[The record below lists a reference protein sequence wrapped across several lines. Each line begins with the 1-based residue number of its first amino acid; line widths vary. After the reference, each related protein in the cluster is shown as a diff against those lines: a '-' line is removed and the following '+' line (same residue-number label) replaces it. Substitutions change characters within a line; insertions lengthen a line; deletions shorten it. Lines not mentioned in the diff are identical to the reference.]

1 MHILEVLNLSNSGA
15 KLRQKP
21 IYIQILRF
29 IFAFCKMLKYST
41 LIKQKF
47 IYSLYGFISTCVCQ
61 KFFVSLHRFLKITS
75 KMSIAKFGW
84 FSILGMALCLMVSC
98 SVRRDRER
106 IDTAEE
112 LLYSSRDT
120 AELLIRQVERLE
132 RLDDE
137 HLAKYWFV
145 ICDLHANSM
154 QSLSE
159 DSMICWASEYYRTQ
173 WEEEHGDARHMILSG
188 LDEAMYYWWNGD
200 KARTQEV
207 LQRQKK
213 YADEVAEQSGE
224 HLWQVI
230 VLRVSAE
237 IAMRDYDYEHVREY
251 TETLIS
257 LDDGKAI
264 HLDEVERVYN
274 ALAIAYFSLGEY
286 DKMEAGFEKAIAQA
300 ADSAFI
306 VNVVRRNYA
315 DLLGEMG
322 QTDRAIRMQEELT
335 AQYREAGNWLQVE
348 SLCSLS
354 RLWLNKGDKQ
364 RAERYMREAEELF
377 AGYKESE
384 EFDPATEA
392 SVMAHK
398 QVLEYAKNGTYHI
411 IDLVQ
416 FLNRWSETDYVR
428 YRVAEAKERSIRD
441 LRERNLYLTISRQ
454 RQMIVIIVLFFVALG
469 ICLLFIYLYRRR
481 QRLLMEKEEEIETLR
496 TMLAAA
502 DKKDDK
508 ESVRKLMLQQLGV
521 IKTIAGTPTE
531 ANQQLLARLM
541 ALNEETANAL
551 IDWPSIYQTIDLVY
565 DGFYTRLM
573 QKYGASDQSN
583 DSAHPVLN
591 EKELQLCCLLKA
603 DFSTKE
609 INMLTRQSLQTIYQ
623 RKTQVRQ
630 KLSLA
635 EAEDITTAIV

>member
-1 MHILEVLNLSNSGA
+1 MKSKFLIGLIGA
-15 KLRQKP
+15 
-21 IYIQILRF
+21 
-29 IFAFCKMLKYST
+29 
-41 LIKQKF
+41 
-47 IYSLYGFISTCVCQ
+47 
-61 KFFVSLHRFLKITS
+61 
-75 KMSIAKFGW
+75 
-84 FSILGMALCLMVSC
+84 MALCLMVSC

-188 LDEAMYYWWNGD
+188 LDEAMYFWWNGD

-251 TETLIS
+251 TETLIG
-257 LDDGKAI
+257 LDNGKAI

-274 ALAIAYFSLGEY
+274 GMAITYFYLGEY
-286 DKMEAGFEKAIAQA
+286 DKMEKCFEKAIAQA

-315 DLLGEMG
+315 DLLGEIG
-322 QTDRAIRMQEELT
+322 QTDRAIKMLEDLTEE
-335 AQYREAGNWLQVE
+335 YRQADSWLQVE
-348 SLCSLS
+348 SLYSLS

-364 RAERYMREAEELF
+364 RAERYMREVEELF
-377 AGYKESE
+377 AKYKESA
-384 EFDPATEA
+384 EFDPAAEA
-392 SVMAHK
+392 AFLAHR
-398 QVLEYAKNGTYHI
+398 QVLEYAQKGSYHCFP
-411 IDLVQ
+411 LVQ
-416 FLNRWSETDYVR
+416 YNNHWSEADYVR

-454 RQMIVIIVLFFVALG
+454 RQMIVIIMLFFVTLG
-469 ICLLFIYLYRRR
+469 GILLFVYLYRRR
-481 QRLLMEKEEEIETLR
+481 QRLLLEKEEEIETLR
-496 TMLAAA
+496 GIIGKGQSDKVPSGPGGQYQSTKEA
-502 DKKDDK
+502 D
-508 ESVRKLMLQQLGV
+508 VRKLMLQQLGV

-565 DGFYTRLM
+565 DGFYTRLKD
-573 QKYGASDQSN
+573 KYKD
-583 DSAHPVLN
+583 VLN

-630 KLSLA
+630 KLNLA
-635 EAEDITTAIV
+635 EAEDITTAIFSP

>member
-1 MHILEVLNLSNSGA
+1 MN
-15 KLRQKP
+15 
-21 IYIQILRF
+21 
-29 IFAFCKMLKYST
+29 
-41 LIKQKF
+41 
-47 IYSLYGFISTCVCQ
+47 
-61 KFFVSLHRFLKITS
+61 
-75 KMSIAKFGW
+75 IAKFGW
-84 FSILGMALCLMVSC
+84 FSILGMALYLMVSC

-159 DSMICWASEYYRTQ
+159 DSMICWAAEYYRKQ

-188 LDEAMYYWWNGD
+188 LDEAMYFWWNGD

-213 YADEVAEQSGE
+213 YADEVAELSGE

-274 ALAIAYFSLGEY
+274 VLAIVYFSLGEY
-286 DKMEAGFEKAIAQA
+286 DKMEKCFEKAIAQA

-315 DLLGEMG
+315 DLLGEIG
-322 QTDRAIRMQEELT
+322 QTDRAIQMLEELT

-392 SVMAHK
+392 SLLAHR
-398 QVLEYAKNGTYHI
+398 QVLEYAENGKYHI
-411 IDLVQ
+411 MDLVQ
-416 FLNRWSETDYVR
+416 FHNRWSETDYVR

-496 TMLAAA
+496 NMLASA
-502 DKKDDK
+502 DKPDDRFRTGA
-508 ESVRKLMLQQLGV
+508 SQPADGNVRKLMLQQLGV

>member
-1 MHILEVLNLSNSGA
+1 MN
-15 KLRQKP
+15 
-21 IYIQILRF
+21 
-29 IFAFCKMLKYST
+29 
-41 LIKQKF
+41 
-47 IYSLYGFISTCVCQ
+47 
-61 KFFVSLHRFLKITS
+61 
-75 KMSIAKFGW
+75 IAKFGW

-188 LDEAMYYWWNGD
+188 LDEAMYFWWNGD

-207 LQRQKK
+207 LQRQKN
-213 YADEVAEQSGE
+213 YADEVAELTGE

-274 ALAIAYFSLGEY
+274 ALAIVYFSLGEY

-315 DLLGEMG
+315 DLLGEIG
-322 QTDRAIRMQEELT
+322 QTDRAIQMLEELT

-348 SLCSLS
+348 SLYSLS

-377 AGYKESE
+377 AGYKESS

-398 QVLEYAKNGTYHI
+398 QVLEYAKNGKYHI
-411 IDLVQ
+411 MDLVQ

-454 RQMIVIIVLFFVALG
+454 RQMIVVIVLFFVALG

-565 DGFYTRLM
+565 DGFYTRLV
-573 QKYGASDQSN
+573 QKYGTTDQSN
-583 DSAHPVLN
+583 DPAHPVLN

>member
-1 MHILEVLNLSNSGA
+1 MKSKFLIGLIGA
-15 KLRQKP
+15 
-21 IYIQILRF
+21 
-29 IFAFCKMLKYST
+29 
-41 LIKQKF
+41 
-47 IYSLYGFISTCVCQ
+47 
-61 KFFVSLHRFLKITS
+61 
-75 KMSIAKFGW
+75 
-84 FSILGMALCLMVSC
+84 MALCLMVSC

-188 LDEAMYYWWNGD
+188 LDEAMYFWWNGD

-207 LQRQKK
+207 LQRQKN
-213 YADEVAEQSGE
+213 YADEVAELTGE

-230 VLRVSAE
+230 ILRVSAE

-251 TETLIS
+251 TETLIG
-257 LDDGKAI
+257 LDNGKAI

-274 ALAIAYFSLGEY
+274 ALAIVYFSLGEY
-286 DKMEAGFEKAIAQA
+286 DKMEKCFEKAIAQA

-315 DLLGEMG
+315 DLLGEIG
-322 QTDRAIRMQEELT
+322 QTDRAIQMLEELT

-348 SLCSLS
+348 SLYSLS

-384 EFDPATEA
+384 EFDPAAEA
-392 SVMAHK
+392 AFLAHR
-398 QVLEYAKNGTYHI
+398 QVLEYAQKGSYHCFP
-411 IDLVQ
+411 LVQ
-416 FLNRWSETDYVR
+416 YNNHWSETDYVR

-454 RQMIVIIVLFFVALG
+454 RQMIVIIMLFFVTLG
-469 ICLLFIYLYRRR
+469 GILLFVYLYRRR
-481 QRLLMEKEEEIETLR
+481 QRLLLEKEEEIETLR
-496 TMLAAA
+496 NMLASA
-502 DKKDDK
+502 DKPDDK

-565 DGFYTRLM
+565 DGFYTRLRD
-573 QKYGASDQSN
+573 KYKD
-583 DSAHPVLN
+583 VLN

-630 KLSLA
+630 KLNLP
-635 EAEDITTAIV
+635 EAEDITTAII

>member
-1 MHILEVLNLSNSGA
+1 
-15 KLRQKP
+15 
-21 IYIQILRF
+21 
-29 IFAFCKMLKYST
+29 
-41 LIKQKF
+41 
-47 IYSLYGFISTCVCQ
+47 
-61 KFFVSLHRFLKITS
+61 
-75 KMSIAKFGW
+75 MSIAKFGW

-106 IDTAEE
+106 IDSAEE

-188 LDEAMYYWWNGD
+188 LDEAMYFWWNGD

-251 TETLIS
+251 TETLIG
-257 LDDGKAI
+257 LDNGKAI

-274 ALAIAYFSLGEY
+274 ALAIVYFSLGEY
-286 DKMEAGFEKAIAQA
+286 DKMEKCFEKAIAQA
-300 ADSAFI
+300 ADSVFI

-315 DLLGEMG
+315 DLLGEIG
-322 QTDRAIRMQEELT
+322 QTDRAIRMQEVLT
-335 AQYREAGNWLQVE
+335 KQYRAAGNWLQVE
-348 SLCSLS
+348 SLYSLS

-392 SVMAHK
+392 SLLAHR
-398 QVLEYAKNGTYHI
+398 QVLEYAENGKYHI
-411 IDLVQ
+411 MDLVQ
-416 FLNRWSETDYVR
+416 FHNRWSETDYVR

-454 RQMIVIIVLFFVALG
+454 RQMIVIIMLFFVTLG
-469 ICLLFIYLYRRR
+469 GILLFVYLYRRR
-481 QRLLMEKEEEIETLR
+481 QRLLLEKEEEIETLR
-496 TMLAAA
+496 RFRTGASQPA
-502 DKKDDK
+502 DG
-508 ESVRKLMLQQLGV
+508 SVRKLMLQQLGV

-565 DGFYTRLM
+565 DGFYTRLRD
-573 QKYGASDQSN
+573 KYKD
-583 DSAHPVLN
+583 VLN

-630 KLSLA
+630 KLNLP
-635 EAEDITTAIV
+635 EAEDITTAII

>member
-1 MHILEVLNLSNSGA
+1 M
-15 KLRQKP
+15 
-21 IYIQILRF
+21 
-29 IFAFCKMLKYST
+29 
-41 LIKQKF
+41 
-47 IYSLYGFISTCVCQ
+47 
-61 KFFVSLHRFLKITS
+61 
-75 KMSIAKFGW
+75 
-84 FSILGMALCLMVSC
+84 
-98 SVRRDRER
+98 
-106 IDTAEE
+106 
-112 LLYSSRDT
+112 
-120 AELLIRQVERLE
+120 RQVERPE

-159 DSMICWASEYYRTQ
+159 DSMICWAAEYYRKQ

-207 LQRQKK
+207 LQRQKN
-213 YADEVAEQSGE
+213 YADEVAELTGE

-230 VLRVSAE
+230 ILRVSAE
-237 IAMRDYDYEHVREY
+237 IAMRDYDYERVREH
-251 TETLIS
+251 TETLIG

-274 ALAIAYFSLGEY
+274 ALAIVYFSLGEY
-286 DKMEAGFEKAIAQA
+286 DKMEACFENAIAQA

-315 DLLGEMG
+315 DLLGEIG
-322 QTDRAIRMQEELT
+322 QTDRAIQMLEELT

-348 SLCSLS
+348 SLYSLS

-364 RAERYMREAEELF
+364 RAERYMREADELF
-377 AGYKESE
+377 AGYKESS

-392 SVMAHK
+392 SLLAHR
-398 QVLEYAKNGTYHI
+398 QVLEYAENGKYHI
-411 IDLVQ
+411 MDLVQ
-416 FLNRWSETDYVR
+416 FHNRWSETDYVR

-454 RQMIVIIVLFFVALG
+454 RQMIVIIMLFFVTLG
-469 ICLLFIYLYRRR
+469 GILLFVYLYRRR
-481 QRLLMEKEEEIETLR
+481 QRLLMEKEEEIETLKGLLKVQSDDVR
-496 TMLAAA
+496 CTKEA
-502 DKKDDK
+502 D
-508 ESVRKLMLQQLGV
+508 VRKLMLQQLGV

-551 IDWPSIYQTIDLVY
+551 IDWPSIYKTIDLVY
-565 DGFYTRLM
+565 DGFYTRLV
-573 QKYGASDQSN
+573 QKYGANDQSN
-583 DSAHPVLN
+583 GSAHPVLN

-630 KLSLA
+630 KLNLA
-635 EAEDITTAIV
+635 EAEDITTAII

>member
-1 MHILEVLNLSNSGA
+1 MMKSKFLIGLIGA
-15 KLRQKP
+15 
-21 IYIQILRF
+21 
-29 IFAFCKMLKYST
+29 M
-41 LIKQKF
+41 
-47 IYSLYGFISTCVCQ
+47 G
-61 KFFVSLHRFLKITS
+61 
-75 KMSIAKFGW
+75 
-84 FSILGMALCLMVSC
+84 LCLMVSC

-120 AELLIRQVERLE
+120 AELLMRQVERLE

-188 LDEAMYYWWNGD
+188 LDEAMYFWWNGD

-251 TETLIS
+251 TETLIG
-257 LDDGKAI
+257 LDNGKAI

-274 ALAIAYFSLGEY
+274 ALAIVYFSLGEY
-286 DKMEAGFEKAIAQA
+286 DKMEKCFEKAIAQA

-315 DLLGEMG
+315 DLLGEIG
-322 QTDRAIRMQEELT
+322 QNDRAIKMLEDLTEE
-335 AQYREAGNWLQVE
+335 YRQADSWLQVE
-348 SLCSLS
+348 SLYSLS

-384 EFDPATEA
+384 EFDPAAEA
-392 SVMAHK
+392 AFLAHR
-398 QVLEYAKNGTYHI
+398 QVLEYAQKGSYHCFP
-411 IDLVQ
+411 LVQ
-416 FLNRWSETDYVR
+416 YNNHWSETDYVR

-454 RQMIVIIVLFFVALG
+454 RQMIVIIMLFFVTLG
-469 ICLLFIYLYRRR
+469 GILLFVYLYRRR
-481 QRLLMEKEEEIETLR
+481 QRLLLEKEEEIETLKG
-496 TMLAAA
+496 LL
-502 DKKDDK
+502 KVQSDDVRCTK
-508 ESVRKLMLQQLGV
+508 ESDVRKLMLQQLGV

-551 IDWPSIYQTIDLVY
+551 INWSSIYQTIDLVY
-565 DGFYTRLM
+565 DGFYTRLV
-573 QKYGASDQSN
+573 QKYGDKGQRDQEPSTSDQETKYQG
-583 DSAHPVLN
+583 PLLN
-591 EKELQLCCLLKA
+591 EKEIQLCCLLKA

-630 KLSLA
+630 KLNLA
-635 EAEDITTAIV
+635 EAEDITTAII

>member
-1 MHILEVLNLSNSGA
+1 
-15 KLRQKP
+15 
-21 IYIQILRF
+21 
-29 IFAFCKMLKYST
+29 
-41 LIKQKF
+41 
-47 IYSLYGFISTCVCQ
+47 
-61 KFFVSLHRFLKITS
+61 
-75 KMSIAKFGW
+75 
-84 FSILGMALCLMVSC
+84 
-98 SVRRDRER
+98 
-106 IDTAEE
+106 
-112 LLYSSRDT
+112 
-120 AELLIRQVERLE
+120 
-132 RLDDE
+132 
-137 HLAKYWFV
+137 
-145 ICDLHANSM
+145 
-154 QSLSE
+154 
-159 DSMICWASEYYRTQ
+159 
-173 WEEEHGDARHMILSG
+173 MILSG

-207 LQRQKK
+207 LQRQKN
-213 YADEVAEQSGE
+213 YADEVAELTGE

-230 VLRVSAE
+230 ILRVSAE
-237 IAMRDYDYEHVREY
+237 IAMRDYDYERVREY
-251 TETLIS
+251 TETLIG

-274 ALAIAYFSLGEY
+274 ALAIVYFSLGEY
-286 DKMEAGFEKAIAQA
+286 DKMEACFEKAIAQA

-306 VNVVRRNYA
+306 VNVVCRNYA
-315 DLLGEMG
+315 DLLGEIG
-322 QTDRAIRMQEELT
+322 QTDRAIQMLEELT

-348 SLCSLS
+348 SLYSLS

-364 RAERYMREAEELF
+364 RAERYMREADELF
-377 AGYKESE
+377 AGYKESS

-392 SVMAHK
+392 SLRAHK

-411 IDLVQ
+411 MDLVQ

-454 RQMIVIIVLFFVALG
+454 RQMIVIIMLFFVTLG
-469 ICLLFIYLYRRR
+469 GILLFVYLYRRR
-481 QRLLMEKEEEIETLR
+481 QRLLLEKEEEIETLR
-496 TMLAAA
+496 NMLASA
-502 DKKDDK
+502 DKPDDRFRNNRSS
-508 ESVRKLMLQQLGV
+508 ESEIRTGASQPADGSLRKLMLQQLGV

-565 DGFYTRLM
+565 DGFYTRLV
-573 QKYGASDQSN
+573 QKYGATDQSN

-635 EAEDITTAIV
+635 EAEDITTAIK

>member
-1 MHILEVLNLSNSGA
+1 
-15 KLRQKP
+15 
-21 IYIQILRF
+21 
-29 IFAFCKMLKYST
+29 
-41 LIKQKF
+41 
-47 IYSLYGFISTCVCQ
+47 
-61 KFFVSLHRFLKITS
+61 
-75 KMSIAKFGW
+75 MSIAKFGW

-207 LQRQKK
+207 LQRQKN
-213 YADEVAEQSGE
+213 YADEVAELTGE

-230 VLRVSAE
+230 ILRVSAE

-251 TETLIS
+251 TETLIG
-257 LDDGKAI
+257 LDNGKAI

-274 ALAIAYFSLGEY
+274 GMAITYFYLGEY
-286 DKMEAGFEKAIAQA
+286 DKMEKCFEKAIAQA

-315 DLLGEMG
+315 DLLGEIG
-322 QTDRAIRMQEELT
+322 QTDRAIKMLEDLTEE
-335 AQYREAGNWLQVE
+335 YRQADSWLQVE
-348 SLCSLS
+348 SLYSLS

-364 RAERYMREAEELF
+364 RAERYMREVEELF
-377 AGYKESE
+377 AKYKESA
-384 EFDPATEA
+384 EFDPAAEA
-392 SVMAHK
+392 AFLAHR
-398 QVLEYAKNGTYHI
+398 QVLEYAQKGSYHCFP
-411 IDLVQ
+411 LVQ
-416 FLNRWSETDYVR
+416 YNNHWSEADYVR

-454 RQMIVIIVLFFVALG
+454 RQMIVIIMLFFVTLG
-469 ICLLFIYLYRRR
+469 GILLSVYLYRRR
-481 QRLLMEKEEEIETLR
+481 QRLLLEKEEEIETLR
-496 TMLAAA
+496 NMLASA
-502 DKKDDK
+502 DKSDDK

-521 IKTIAGTPTE
+521 IKTIAGTPTA

-551 IDWPSIYQTIDLVY
+551 IDWSSIYQTIDLVY
-565 DGFYTRLM
+565 DGFYTRLV
-573 QKYGASDQSN
+573 QKYGAADQS
-583 DSAHPVLN
+583 DPAHPVLN

-630 KLSLA
+630 KLNLA
-635 EAEDITTAIV
+635 EAEDITTAII

>member
-1 MHILEVLNLSNSGA
+1 
-15 KLRQKP
+15 
-21 IYIQILRF
+21 
-29 IFAFCKMLKYST
+29 
-41 LIKQKF
+41 
-47 IYSLYGFISTCVCQ
+47 
-61 KFFVSLHRFLKITS
+61 
-75 KMSIAKFGW
+75 
-84 FSILGMALCLMVSC
+84 MALCLMVSC

-188 LDEAMYYWWNGD
+188 LDEAMYFWWNGD

-251 TETLIS
+251 TETLIG
-257 LDDGKAI
+257 LDNGKAI

-274 ALAIAYFSLGEY
+274 GMAITYFYLGEY
-286 DKMEAGFEKAIAQA
+286 DKMEESFEKAIAQA

-315 DLLGEMG
+315 DLLGEIG
-322 QTDRAIRMQEELT
+322 QTDRAIKMLEDLTEE
-335 AQYREAGNWLQVE
+335 YRQADSWLQVE
-348 SLCSLS
+348 SLYSLS

-364 RAERYMREAEELF
+364 RAERYMREVEELF
-377 AGYKESE
+377 AKYKESA
-384 EFDPATEA
+384 EFDPAAEA
-392 SVMAHK
+392 AFLAHR
-398 QVLEYAKNGTYHI
+398 QVLEYAQKGSYHCFP
-411 IDLVQ
+411 LVQ
-416 FLNRWSETDYVR
+416 YNNHWSEKDYIR

-454 RQMIVIIVLFFVALG
+454 RQMIVIIMLFFVTLG
-469 ICLLFIYLYRRR
+469 GILLFVYLYRRR
-481 QRLLMEKEEEIETLR
+481 QRLLLEKEEEIETLR
-496 TMLAAA
+496 GIIGKGQSDQVPSDQVPSDQVGRNA
-502 DKKDDK
+502 D
-508 ESVRKLMLQQLGV
+508 VRKLMLQQLGV

-541 ALNEETANAL
+541 ALNETTANAL
-551 IDWPSIYQTIDLVY
+551 IDWQSIYQTIDLVY
-565 DGFYTRLM
+565 DGFYTRLRD
-573 QKYGASDQSN
+573 KYKD
-583 DSAHPVLN
+583 VLN

-630 KLSLA
+630 KLNLA
-635 EAEDITTAIV
+635 EGEDITTAII

>member
-1 MHILEVLNLSNSGA
+1 MQKISRMTMKSKFLIGLIGA
-15 KLRQKP
+15 
-21 IYIQILRF
+21 
-29 IFAFCKMLKYST
+29 
-41 LIKQKF
+41 
-47 IYSLYGFISTCVCQ
+47 
-61 KFFVSLHRFLKITS
+61 
-75 KMSIAKFGW
+75 
-84 FSILGMALCLMVSC
+84 MALCLMVSC

-188 LDEAMYYWWNGD
+188 LDEAMYFWWNGD

-251 TETLIS
+251 TETLIG
-257 LDDGKAI
+257 LDNGKAI

-274 ALAIAYFSLGEY
+274 ALAIVYFSLGEY
-286 DKMEAGFEKAIAQA
+286 DKMEKCFEKAIAQA

-315 DLLGEMG
+315 DLLGEIG
-322 QTDRAIRMQEELT
+322 QTDRAIKMLEDLTEE
-335 AQYREAGNWLQVE
+335 YRQADSWLQVE
-348 SLCSLS
+348 SLYSLS

-384 EFDPATEA
+384 EFDPAAEA
-392 SVMAHK
+392 AFLAHR
-398 QVLEYAKNGTYHI
+398 QVLEYAQKGSYHCFP
-411 IDLVQ
+411 LVQ
-416 FLNRWSETDYVR
+416 YNNHWSETDYVR

-454 RQMIVIIVLFFVALG
+454 RQMIVIIMLFFVTLG
-469 ICLLFIYLYRRR
+469 GILLFVYLYRRR
-481 QRLLMEKEEEIETLR
+481 QRLLLEKEEEIETLR
-496 TMLAAA
+496 NMLASA
-502 DKKDDK
+502 DKPDDK

-551 IDWPSIYQTIDLVY
+551 IDWSSIYQTIDLVY
-565 DGFYTRLM
+565 DGFYTRLRD
-573 QKYGASDQSN
+573 KYKD
-583 DSAHPVLN
+583 VLN

-630 KLSLA
+630 KLNLA
-635 EAEDITTAIV
+635 EAEDITTAII

>member
-1 MHILEVLNLSNSGA
+1 
-15 KLRQKP
+15 
-21 IYIQILRF
+21 
-29 IFAFCKMLKYST
+29 
-41 LIKQKF
+41 
-47 IYSLYGFISTCVCQ
+47 
-61 KFFVSLHRFLKITS
+61 
-75 KMSIAKFGW
+75 MSIAKFGW

-173 WEEEHGDARHMILSG
+173 WKEEHGDARHMILSG
-188 LDEAMYYWWNGD
+188 LDEAMYFWWNGD

-213 YADEVAEQSGE
+213 YADEVAELSGE

-251 TETLIS
+251 TETLIG
-257 LDDGKAI
+257 LDNGKAI

-274 ALAIAYFSLGEY
+274 VLAIVYFSLGEY
-286 DKMEAGFEKAIAQA
+286 DKMEKCFEKAIAQA

-583 DSAHPVLN
+583 DPAHPVLN

>member
-1 MHILEVLNLSNSGA
+1 MKSKFLIGLIGA
-15 KLRQKP
+15 
-21 IYIQILRF
+21 
-29 IFAFCKMLKYST
+29 
-41 LIKQKF
+41 
-47 IYSLYGFISTCVCQ
+47 
-61 KFFVSLHRFLKITS
+61 
-75 KMSIAKFGW
+75 
-84 FSILGMALCLMVSC
+84 MALCLMVSC

-207 LQRQKK
+207 LQRQKN
-213 YADEVAEQSGE
+213 YADEVAELTGE

-230 VLRVSAE
+230 ILRVSAE

-274 ALAIAYFSLGEY
+274 ALAIVYFSLGEY
-286 DKMEAGFEKAIAQA
+286 DKMEKCFEKAIAQA

-315 DLLGEMG
+315 DLLGEIG
-322 QTDRAIRMQEELT
+322 QTDRAIRMQEVLT
-335 AQYREAGNWLQVE
+335 KQYRAAGNWLQVE
-348 SLCSLS
+348 SLYSLS
-354 RLWLNKGDKQ
+354 HLWLNKGNKQ
-364 RAERYMREAEELF
+364 RAEQYMREAEELF
-377 AGYKESE
+377 AKYKESS

-392 SVMAHK
+392 AFLAHR
-398 QVLEYAKNGTYHI
+398 QVLEYAQKGAYHFFP
-411 IDLVQ
+411 LVQ
-416 FLNRWSETDYVR
+416 YHNHWSEKDYIR
-428 YRVAEAKERSIRD
+428 YRVAEAKERSMSD

-454 RQMIVIIVLFFVALG
+454 RQMIVIIMLFFVTLG
-469 ICLLFIYLYRRR
+469 GILLFVYLYRRR
-481 QRLLMEKEEEIETLR
+481 QRMLLEKEEEIEALR
-496 TMLAAA
+496 NMLAAA

-541 ALNEETANAL
+541 ALNEATANAL

-565 DGFYTRLM
+565 DGFYTRLV
-573 QKYGASDQSN
+573 QKYGAAAQSN
-583 DSAHPVLN
+583 EPASPVLN

-630 KLSLA
+630 KLGLN
-635 EAEDITTAIV
+635 EAEDITKILG

>member
-1 MHILEVLNLSNSGA
+1 
-15 KLRQKP
+15 
-21 IYIQILRF
+21 
-29 IFAFCKMLKYST
+29 
-41 LIKQKF
+41 
-47 IYSLYGFISTCVCQ
+47 
-61 KFFVSLHRFLKITS
+61 
-75 KMSIAKFGW
+75 MSIAKFGW

-188 LDEAMYYWWNGD
+188 LDEAMYFWWNGD

-251 TETLIS
+251 TETLIG
-257 LDDGKAI
+257 LDNGKAI

-274 ALAIAYFSLGEY
+274 ALAIVYFSLGEY
-286 DKMEAGFEKAIAQA
+286 DKMEKCFEKAIAQA

-322 QTDRAIRMQEELT
+322 QTDRAIQMLEELT

-377 AGYKESE
+377 AGYKESS

-565 DGFYTRLM
+565 DGFYTRLV
-573 QKYGASDQSN
+573 QKYGATDQSN

-609 INMLTRQSLQTIYQ
+609 IHMLTRQSLQTIYQ

-635 EAEDITTAIV
+635 EAEDITASLL

>member
-1 MHILEVLNLSNSGA
+1 
-15 KLRQKP
+15 
-21 IYIQILRF
+21 
-29 IFAFCKMLKYST
+29 
-41 LIKQKF
+41 
-47 IYSLYGFISTCVCQ
+47 
-61 KFFVSLHRFLKITS
+61 
-75 KMSIAKFGW
+75 MSIAKFGW

-173 WEEEHGDARHMILSG
+173 WKEEHGDARHMILSG
-188 LDEAMYYWWNGD
+188 LDEAMYFWWNGD

-213 YADEVAEQSGE
+213 YADEVAELSGE

-264 HLDEVERVYN
+264 HLDEVERLYN
-274 ALAIAYFSLGEY
+274 ALAIVYFSLGEY
-286 DKMEAGFEKAIAQA
+286 DKMEKCFEKAIAQA

-364 RAERYMREAEELF
+364 RAERYMREADELF
-377 AGYKESE
+377 AGYKESS

-392 SVMAHK
+392 SLMAHK

-411 IDLVQ
+411 VDLVQ

-496 TMLAAA
+496 TMLTAA

-551 IDWPSIYQTIDLVY
+551 IDWPSIYQTVDLVY
-565 DGFYTRLM
+565 DGFYTRLV
-573 QKYGASDQSN
+573 QKYGATDQSN

-591 EKELQLCCLLKA
+591 EKEVQLCCLLKA

-630 KLSLA
+630 KLSFA
-635 EAEDITTAIV
+635 EAEDITTAII

>member
-1 MHILEVLNLSNSGA
+1 
-15 KLRQKP
+15 
-21 IYIQILRF
+21 
-29 IFAFCKMLKYST
+29 
-41 LIKQKF
+41 
-47 IYSLYGFISTCVCQ
+47 
-61 KFFVSLHRFLKITS
+61 
-75 KMSIAKFGW
+75 MSIAKFGW

-188 LDEAMYYWWNGD
+188 LDEAMYFWWNGD

-251 TETLIS
+251 TETLIG
-257 LDDGKAI
+257 LDNGKAI

-274 ALAIAYFSLGEY
+274 ALAIVYFSLGEY
-286 DKMEAGFEKAIAQA
+286 DKMEKCFEKAIAQA

-315 DLLGEMG
+315 DLLGETG
-322 QTDRAIRMQEELT
+322 QTDRAIQMLEELT

-348 SLCSLS
+348 SLYSLS

-364 RAERYMREAEELF
+364 RAERYMREADELF
-377 AGYKESE
+377 AGYKESS

-392 SVMAHK
+392 SLMAHK

-411 IDLVQ
+411 VDLVQ

-454 RQMIVIIVLFFVALG
+454 RQMIVIIMLFFVTLG
-469 ICLLFIYLYRRR
+469 GILLFVYLYRRR
-481 QRLLMEKEEEIETLR
+481 QRLLLEKEEEIETLR
-496 TMLAAA
+496 NMLASA
-502 DKKDDK
+502 DKPDDK

-551 IDWPSIYQTIDLVY
+551 IDWPSIYQTVDLVY
-565 DGFYTRLM
+565 DGFYTRLRD
-573 QKYGASDQSN
+573 KYKD
-583 DSAHPVLN
+583 VLN

-630 KLSLA
+630 KLNLP
-635 EAEDITTAIV
+635 EAEDITTAII

>member
-1 MHILEVLNLSNSGA
+1 MKS
-15 KLRQKP
+15 K
-21 IYIQILRF
+21 F
-29 IFAFCKMLKYST
+29 
-41 LIKQKF
+41 LIGL
-47 IYSLYGFISTCVCQ
+47 IGV
-61 KFFVSLHRFLKITS
+61 
-75 KMSIAKFGW
+75 
-84 FSILGMALCLMVSC
+84 MALCLMVSC

-137 HLAKYWFV
+137 HLAKYLFV

-188 LDEAMYYWWNGD
+188 LDEAMYFWWNGD

-251 TETLIS
+251 TETLIG
-257 LDDGKAI
+257 LDNGKAI

-274 ALAIAYFSLGEY
+274 ALAIVYFSLGEY
-286 DKMEAGFEKAIAQA
+286 DKMEKCFEKAIAQA

-315 DLLGEMG
+315 DLLGEIG
-322 QTDRAIRMQEELT
+322 QTDRAIRMQEVLT
-335 AQYREAGNWLQVE
+335 KQYRAAGNWLQVE
-348 SLCSLS
+348 SLYSLS

-392 SVMAHK
+392 SLLAHR
-398 QVLEYAKNGTYHI
+398 QVLEYAENGKYHI
-411 IDLVQ
+411 MDLVQ
-416 FLNRWSETDYVR
+416 FHNRWSETDYVR

-454 RQMIVIIVLFFVALG
+454 RQMIVIIMLFFVTLG
-469 ICLLFIYLYRRR
+469 GILLFVYLYRRR
-481 QRLLMEKEEEIETLR
+481 QRLLLEKEEEIETLR
-496 TMLAAA
+496 NMLASA
-502 DKKDDK
+502 DKPDDK

-565 DGFYTRLM
+565 DGFYTRLV
-573 QKYGASDQSN
+573 QKYGAAEQSN
-583 DSAHPVLN
+583 NPAHPILN

-635 EAEDITTAIV
+635 EAEDITTAII

>member
-1 MHILEVLNLSNSGA
+1 
-15 KLRQKP
+15 
-21 IYIQILRF
+21 
-29 IFAFCKMLKYST
+29 
-41 LIKQKF
+41 
-47 IYSLYGFISTCVCQ
+47 
-61 KFFVSLHRFLKITS
+61 
-75 KMSIAKFGW
+75 MSIAKFGW

-188 LDEAMYYWWNGD
+188 LDEAMYFWWNGD

-251 TETLIS
+251 TETLIG
-257 LDDGKAI
+257 LDNGKAI

-274 ALAIAYFSLGEY
+274 ALAIVYFSLGEY
-286 DKMEAGFEKAIAQA
+286 DKMEKCFEKAIAQA

-315 DLLGEMG
+315 DLLGEIG
-322 QTDRAIRMQEELT
+322 QTDRAIKMLEDLTEE
-335 AQYREAGNWLQVE
+335 YRQADSWLQVE
-348 SLCSLS
+348 SLYSLS

-364 RAERYMREAEELF
+364 RAERYMREVEELF
-377 AGYKESE
+377 AKYKESA
-384 EFDPATEA
+384 EFDPAAEA
-392 SVMAHK
+392 AFLAHR
-398 QVLEYAKNGTYHI
+398 QVLEYAQKGSYHCFP
-411 IDLVQ
+411 LVQ
-416 FLNRWSETDYVR
+416 YHNHWSEADYVR

-454 RQMIVIIVLFFVALG
+454 RQMLFIVV
-469 ICLLFIYLYRRR
+469 LLFAGMGAILLIWGLSRRR
-481 QRLLMEKEEEIETLR
+481 KRLLWEKEEEIETLR
-496 TMLAAA
+496 GIINKGLSDQVPSGPGGQYQSTKEA
-502 DKKDDK
+502 D
-508 ESVRKLMLQQLGV
+508 VRKLMLQQLGV

-551 IDWPSIYQTIDLVY
+551 IDWSSIYQTIDLVY
-565 DGFYTRLM
+565 DGFYTRLRD
-573 QKYGASDQSN
+573 KYKD
-583 DSAHPVLN
+583 VLN

-635 EAEDITTAIV
+635 EAEDITKIL

>member
-1 MHILEVLNLSNSGA
+1 M
-15 KLRQKP
+15 
-21 IYIQILRF
+21 
-29 IFAFCKMLKYST
+29 T
-41 LIKQKF
+41 IK
-47 IYSLYGFISTCVCQ
+47 IGT
-61 KFFVSLHRFLKITS
+61 
-75 KMSIAKFGW
+75 AKFGW
-84 FSILGMALCLMVSC
+84 FGILGMALCLMVSC

-188 LDEAMYYWWNGD
+188 LDEAMYFWWNGD

-251 TETLIS
+251 TETLIG
-257 LDDGKAI
+257 LDNGKAI

-274 ALAIAYFSLGEY
+274 ALAIVYFSLGEY
-286 DKMEAGFEKAIAQA
+286 DKMEKCFEKAIAQA

-315 DLLGEMG
+315 DLLGEIG
-322 QTDRAIRMQEELT
+322 QTDRAIQMLEELT

-348 SLCSLS
+348 SLYSLS

-364 RAERYMREAEELF
+364 RAERYMREADELF
-377 AGYKESE
+377 AGYKESS

-392 SVMAHK
+392 SLMAHK

-411 IDLVQ
+411 VDLVQ

-454 RQMIVIIVLFFVALG
+454 RQMIVIIMLFFVTLG
-469 ICLLFIYLYRRR
+469 GILLFVYLYRRR
-481 QRLLMEKEEEIETLR
+481 QRLLLEKEEEIETLR
-496 TMLAAA
+496 NILASA
-502 DKKDDK
+502 DKPDDK

-565 DGFYTRLM
+565 DGFYTRLV
-573 QKYGASDQSN
+573 QKYGTADQSN
-583 DSAHPVLN
+583 NPAHPVLN

-635 EAEDITTAIV
+635 EAEDITASML

>member
-1 MHILEVLNLSNSGA
+1 MKSKLLIWTIGA
-15 KLRQKP
+15 
-21 IYIQILRF
+21 
-29 IFAFCKMLKYST
+29 
-41 LIKQKF
+41 
-47 IYSLYGFISTCVCQ
+47 
-61 KFFVSLHRFLKITS
+61 
-75 KMSIAKFGW
+75 
-84 FSILGMALCLMVSC
+84 MALCLMVSC

-132 RLDDE
+132 RLEDE

-188 LDEAMYYWWNGD
+188 LDEAMYFWWNGD

-213 YADEVAEQSGE
+213 YADDVAEQSGE

-251 TETLIS
+251 TETLIG
-257 LDDGKAI
+257 LDNGKAI

-274 ALAIAYFSLGEY
+274 ALAIVYFSLGEY
-286 DKMEAGFEKAIAQA
+286 DKMEKCFEKAIAQA

-315 DLLGEMG
+315 DLLGEIG
-322 QTDRAIRMQEELT
+322 QTDRAIKMLEDLTEE
-335 AQYREAGNWLQVE
+335 YRQADSWLQVE
-348 SLCSLS
+348 SLYSLS

-384 EFDPATEA
+384 EFDPAAEA
-392 SVMAHK
+392 AFLAHR
-398 QVLEYAKNGTYHI
+398 QVLEYAQKGSYHCFPLI
-411 IDLVQ
+411 Q
-416 FLNRWSETDYVR
+416 YNNHWSETDYVR

-454 RQMIVIIVLFFVALG
+454 RQMLFIVV
-469 ICLLFIYLYRRR
+469 LLFAGMGAILLIWGLSRRR
-481 QRLLMEKEEEIETLR
+481 KRLLLEKEEEIETLKG
-496 TMLAAA
+496 LL
-502 DKKDDK
+502 KVQSDDVRCTK
-508 ESVRKLMLQQLGV
+508 EVDVRKLMLQQLGV

-565 DGFYTRLM
+565 DGFYTRLRD
-573 QKYGASDQSN
+573 KYKD
-583 DSAHPVLN
+583 VLN

-630 KLSLA
+630 KLNLA
-635 EAEDITTAIV
+635 EAEDITTAII